1 MKNTKRRLAL
11 IAVFCASF
19 AGAAF
24 ASTAIVGAAPS
35 PPELILPC
43 EEEVVFGIIVVLDGE
58 RGLFGL
64 EGTEYQFLAEDP
76 EVLGEIDG
84 LQVRMVVAS
93 DCSIRDFEVIGDGG
107 SLTQLP
113 AERDLRS

>member
-1 MKNTKRRLAL
+1 MRSTKRRLAL
-11 IAVFCASF
+11 AAVFCASF

-24 ASTAIVGAAPS
+24 ASTGLVDAAPS

-43 EEEVVFGIIVVLDGE
+43 EEEVVFGTIVVLDPE

-64 EGTEYQFLAEDP
+64 AGTEYQFFAEDP

-84 LQVRMVVAS
+84 LQVRMEVAS
-93 DCSIRDFEVIGDGG
+93 DCSIRTFEVIGDGG

-113 AERDLRS
+113 AGPDWRS